1 LNDAS
6 TDNIIAF
13 RNKSLS
19 LFGDSMA
26 LGKQA
31 KIIGDKQVRAVLTEL
46 DNRRYPLRDRAMFL
60 FSLKAGLRAKEIAS
74 ITWGMLTDA
83 AGEIG
88 DVIAL
93 QNRASKGKGGGRG
106 IPLHPDLKAALV
118 ALHRERGDKARPDW
132 PVIHSERDRGL
143 SPGAVAVWFHRLYA
157 SLGMIGC
164 SSHSGRRT
172 FITRGARKIGE
183 VGGSLRDI
191 QALAG
196 HASLGTTARYIEG
209 DHEAQR
215 KVVALI

>member
-1 LNDAS
+1 
-6 TDNIIAF
+6 
-13 RNKSLS
+13 
-19 LFGDSMA
+19 MA

-31 KIIGDKQVRAVLTEL
+31 KIISDKQVRAVLAEL
-46 DNRRYPLRDRAMFL
+46 DTRRYPLRDRVMFML
-60 FSLKAGLRAKEIAS
+60 SLKAGLRAKEVAGV
-74 ITWGMLTDA
+74 TWGMVIDA
-83 AGEIG
+83 EGEIA

-93 QNRASKGKGGGRG
+93 ENRVAKGKSGRV
-106 IPLHPDLKAALV
+106 IPMHSDLRAAL
-118 ALHRERGDKARPDW
+118 LELRRERGEKVRPDL

-143 SPGAVAVWFHRLYA
+143 SPAAVAVWFHRLYA

-172 FITRGARKIGE
+172 FITRAARKIGE

-191 QALAG
+191 QQLVG
-196 HASLGTTARYIEG
+196 HRSLGTTARYIEG